1 MNVDAPE
8 SHAKLP
14 RSPWRRR
21 HLLDIQSL
29 TREEIEYLFETAKS
43 FREVSTRSVKKV
55 PALRGHVMVNLFY
68 EPSTRT
74 RLSFTLAAQ
83 RLSSDVVDFMAEE
96 SSTRKGET
104 LLDTA
109 NVIIAMGVDTIVIRH
124 SAPGAAHYLA
134 ANVDAAVVNAG
145 DGAHSHPTQGLL
157 DLFTVLDH
165 VGSVTGKKVAIV
177 GDITHSRVARADMLA
192 FLKFGAEVVLVGPP
206 TLVPSSFGA
215 IPGVTISYSLDAV
228 LPEVDIVCLLRM
240 QKERQGTG
248 LVPSLEEYSRLFGM
262 NRDRLARCKEEVLVL
277 HPGPMN
283 RGVEIT
289 PDVADGPRSTVL
301 QQVTNGLA
309 IRMAV
314 LYSVAGV
321 GA

>member
-1 MNVDAPE
+1 MNPDGPDT
-8 SHAKLP
+8 HAKLP

-29 TREEIEYLFETAKS
+29 SREEIEYLFDIARN

-74 RLSFTLAAQ
+74 RISFTLAAQ
-83 RLSSDVVDFMAEE
+83 RLSADVVDFMAEG

-109 NVIIAMGVDTIVIRH
+109 NVILSMGVDTIVIRH

-134 ANVDAAVVNAG
+134 SNVDAAVVNAG

-165 VGSVTGKKVAIV
+165 VGSIDGKKVAIV

-206 TLVPSSFGA
+206 TLVPSSFA
-215 IPGVTISYSLDAV
+215 EIPGVTISHSLDAI

-240 QKERQGTG
+240 QEERQGTA
-248 LVPSLEEYSRLFGM
+248 LVPSLQEYARMFGM
-262 NRDRLARCKEEVLVL
+262 NGDRLRRCKDEVLVL

-283 RGVEIT
+283 RGIEIT
-289 PDVADGPRSTVL
+289 PDVADGPRSMVL
-301 QQVTNGLA
+301 EQVTNGLA

-321 GA
+321 GS